1 MEPLAFLATLA
12 VASLV
17 LARCLMAGLRG
28 AT

>member
-17 LARCLMAGLRG
+17 LGRCLMVGLRG
-28 AT
+28 AA